1 MPIKNKMEYNNYM
14 KIYRQN
20 KKLTVIPNDVIP
32 NDVIPEDVI
41 PEDVIPEDV
50 IPEDVIPEDV
60 IPNDVIPEDVIPE
73 DVIPNDVI
81 PEDVIP
87 EDVIPEDVI
96 PEDVIPVVN
105 KYAEVKHNK
114 IYRRLMRE
122 LIYQSKFL
130 SWDKVLNEFMD
141 LYPAYSDNKIFKN
154 NHRKL
159 WGFIMRE
166 LKKLK
171 LNEPK
176 IPVKKITKIITV
188 RNNSNSNS
196 DFMLWVYK
204 NNKVVA
210 DMNQYHM

>member
-1 MPIKNKMEYNNYM
+1 MPQKYTTEQMTLYM
-14 KIYRQN
+14 RERRTRLK
-20 KKLTVIPNDVIP
+20 TTETPPVP
-32 NDVIPEDVI
+32 
-41 PEDVIPEDV
+41 
-50 IPEDVIPEDV
+50 
-60 IPNDVIPEDVIPE
+60 
-73 DVIPNDVI
+73 
-81 PEDVIP
+81 
-87 EDVIPEDVI
+87 
-96 PEDVIPVVN
+96 DVIPVVTDI
-105 KYAEVKHNK
+105 KHFLK
-114 IYRRLMRE
+114 QTIMYRRAMRE
-122 LIYQSKFL
+122 LLYQSKKKRW

-171 LNEPK
+171 LNDPK